1 MSEGLKEVNGW
12 MVPTNDK
19 MITKKIGQ
27 GVPPESKETDTVGYE
42 RHFRKY
48 LTRHVTK
55 KEVMLDVGGN
65 IGIWAKPM
73 SDHFKKVITFE
84 PAPRNLEALKMNIAG
99 ISNIELIEK
108 AVGENHIESA
118 EFHDTFKN
126 CGGIKI
132 AELSGREE
140 SKENDFTAEVITI
153 DSLELDECDLIKI
166 DVEGYEFPVLKGAVE
181 TIKRC
186 KPWIITEKNEEFE
199 MLDAWISDLG
209 FYTKLDSK
217 LCAIYSP
224 ETNVDQNIYNPRVY
238 HNEIKSI
245 RSSFALANL
254 QTD

>member
-12 MVPTNDK
+12 MVPSNDK

-27 GVPPESKETDTVGYE
+27 GLPPDSKETDDVGYE

-48 LTRHVTK
+48 LIKHVSK
-55 KEVMLDVGGN
+55 KGTMLDVGGN

-73 SDHFKKVITFE
+73 AEHFEKVITFE
-84 PAPRNLEALKMNIAG
+84 PAPRNLEALKFNIAG

-108 AVGENHIESA
+108 GVGENNIKSA

-132 AELSGREE
+132 AELSGRETG
-140 SKENDFTAEVITI
+140 KENDFTAEVISI
-153 DSLELDECDLIKI
+153 DSLELNECDLIKI
-166 DVEGYEFPVLKGAVE
+166 DVEGYEFPVLKGAIE

-186 KPWIITEKNEEFE
+186 KPWIIVEKNDEFPA
-199 MLDAWISDLG
+199 LDAWISDLG

-217 LCAIYSP
+217 LCVIYAS
-224 ETNVDQNIYNPRVY
+224 EKVEDENVFNPQIF
-238 HNEIKSI
+238 HQEIKDI
-245 RSSFALANL
+245 RHSLANL